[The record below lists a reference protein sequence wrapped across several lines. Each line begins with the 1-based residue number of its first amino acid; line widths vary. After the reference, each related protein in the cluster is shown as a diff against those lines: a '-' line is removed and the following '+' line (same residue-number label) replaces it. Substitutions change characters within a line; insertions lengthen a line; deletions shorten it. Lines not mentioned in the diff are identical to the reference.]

1 MKASDSHRFPQVAA
15 WVERRLLGDGF
26 FWVEDERTLGSLEH
40 AWTLRREGEAWRV
53 HVLVTPGAV
62 RSLRLGELLLEAD
75 HWVPRLRRGEVG
87 GIVLRSTGVDQW
99 ERPDRW

>member
-26 FWVEDERTLGSLEH
+26 FWVEDERTLGSQEH
-40 AWTLRREGEAWRV
+40 AWILRREGEAWCV
-53 HVLVTPGAV
+53 HVLVTTGAV

-87 GIVLRSTGVDQW
+87 GIILRSTGVDQW
-99 ERPDRW
+99 DGPERW